1 MIDSFRALRTYAA
14 DPEAFRGF
22 LHELAGRLSALPIT
36 SFWVGEYNS
45 PDTSD
50 APEFAVADAIVSLG
64 TEREAERDRRVLS
77 VIKLRGSG
85 SLSGKHAYRLSSAG
99 IHVFPRMA
107 DPVELNRYDRA
118 QERMSSG
125 VPALDAMLSDGYY
138 RGASTLLAGP
148 SGVGKTLLALHFIF
162 AGARCGETGADRNV
176 SGEPDPA
183 RADPAR
189 VLLVFGR
196 SGCRAHVSQPRR
208 SVS

>member
-1 MIDSFRALRTYAA
+1 MSTAA
-14 DPEAFRGF
+14 PTR
-22 LHELAGRLSALPIT
+22 
-36 SFWVGEYNS
+36 
-45 PDTSD
+45 SD

-64 TEREAERDRRVLS
+64 TEREADRDRRVLS

-85 SLSGKHAYRLSSAG
+85 SMSGKHAYRLSSAG

-107 DPVELNRYDRA
+107 DPVELDRYDRT

-162 AGARCGETGADRNV
+162 AGAGAAKP
-176 SGEPDPA
+176 G
-183 RADPAR
+183 
-189 VLLVFGR
+189 
-196 SGCRAHVSQPRR
+196 
-208 SVS
+208 